1 MKKIITIGD
10 IHGRDIWKDITHG
23 DLLDF
28 ISWKTSVEEGGD
40 PYSEF
45 WKDLPFWSADRV
57 IFIGDYVDSFDVGDN
72 HMIQNLKDIIF
83 FKKACPDKV
92 VLLLGNHDIQYFI
105 QDQICSGYRPGVAY
119 IFKTLFEDNMEFF
132 QVSHLENF
140 SGEAFGLHTEKVD
153 QQGSVIWTHAGVSHK
168 WIRASLPA
176 LKRYGEI
183 YEGFVKKLE
192 TPLAEHVHEYLSFL
206 WESRNEVLFWCD
218 ADSGGINP
226 VGGPFWIRPGRFNQS
241 RLPFS
246 QVVGHTHKPNVHHVE
261 IPKNVHHWF
270 VDCLDHT
277 SDFLTF
283 LETSPE

>member
-57 IFIGDYVDSFDVGDN
+57 IFIGDYVDSFDVGDD
-72 HMIQNLKDIIF
+72 HMIQNLRDIIF
-83 FKKACPDKV
+83 FKRACPDRV

-105 QDQICSGYRPGVAY
+105 EGQICSGYRSKPAF
-119 IFKTLFEDNMEFF
+119 IFKEIFEESISLF

-140 SGEAFGLHTEKVD
+140 SGVGFGVNEE
-153 QQGSVIWTHAGVSHK
+153 QFPQEGSVIWTHAGVTLN
-168 WIRASLPA
+168 WLNASLA
-176 LKRYGEI
+176 SIKRYGEL
-183 YEGFVKKLE
+183 YREFLEKLS
-192 TPLAEHVHEYLSFL
+192 TPTAEHVHEYLGFL
-206 WESRNEVLFWCD
+206 QNSWHESLFWCD
-218 ADSGGINP
+218 ADSGGRHHNA
-226 VGGPFWIRPGRFNQS
+226 GPLWVRPGKFNRT

-246 QVVGHTHKPNVHHVE
+246 QVVGHTHRPQVRHAE
-261 IPKNVHHWF
+261 IAPGISHWF
-270 VDCLDHT
+270 VDCFDHT
-277 SDFLTF
+277 TDFLTF
-283 LETSPE
+283 LEVSSE